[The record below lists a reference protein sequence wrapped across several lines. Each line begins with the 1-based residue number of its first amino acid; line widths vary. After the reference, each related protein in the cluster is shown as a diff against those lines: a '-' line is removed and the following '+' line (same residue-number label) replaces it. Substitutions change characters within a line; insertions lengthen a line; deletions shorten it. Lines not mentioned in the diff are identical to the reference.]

1 MHPCLLAATADLPQ
15 YSLLPKI
22 WWGEILIF
30 IQWSLNL
37 IRPRLGFS
45 KRALK
50 DMSSKIILKYNEHT
64 DMQGT
69 QSYGDVDLQLQS
81 ESRACLW

>member
-1 MHPCLLAATADLPQ
+1 
-15 YSLLPKI
+15 
-22 WWGEILIF
+22 
-30 IQWSLNL
+30 
-37 IRPRLGFS
+37 
-45 KRALK
+45 
-50 DMSSKIILKYNEHT
+50 MSSKIILKYNEHT